1 MVDVLSP
8 ASAIISKISIRVLL
22 FSRTPDWDFHFFN
35 HMRYSISHTIED
47 RGTEIKNEQPHV
59 GRTSIHNVI
68 VMFKLHHHVAS

>member
-22 FSRTPDWDFHFFN
+22 FFSHTRLGFPFFT

-47 RGTEIKNEQPHV
+47 RGRDKKRTATRWPHV
-59 GRTSIHNVI
+59 DP
-68 VMFKLHHHVAS
+68 